1 MMYVLIIFYHRCH
14 IVGTISEEILGRAA
28 GKKAC
33 AGEFVIARVDYAMSH
48 DGTSVLAVKALKEM
62 GVDKVWDPSR
72 IIIPLDHLVPANN
85 ETTALLHKELREWAF
100 SHGIVHFYDV
110 GEGICHQVM
119 AEKGFAMPGKVVV
132 GADSH
137 SCTYGAFG
145 AFGTGVGATDM
156 AEIYASGKLWFRVP
170 ETIKVTIDG
179 GLPKGVTAK
188 DVALHVIKHV
198 KADGAAYK
206 ALEFYGSTISEM
218 SMAGRM
224 TLCNMAIEMGA
235 KAGIVPPDART
246 EAYLEGRAVEPY
258 APVYANDASYCDEYH
273 FDSRISPLVACPFEV
288 DNVHDV
294 EEVEG
299 RHIDQVLIGSCTNG
313 RFEDLREAARILDG
327 RRVKCRTLVIPASR
341 GVMLEAISSGVAAT
355 LLKAGATICNPG
367 CGPCLGGHMGVLAQ
381 GEACMS
387 TTNRNF
393 RGRMGKGAEV
403 YLGSPLTAAAT
414 AIEGKIADPRR
425 YL

>member
-1 MMYVLIIFYHRCH
+1 MRY
-14 IVGTISEEILGRAA
+14 VGTISEEILGRAS
-28 GKKAC
+28 GKKAH
-33 AGEFVIARVDYAMSH
+33 AGEFVIAKVDYAMSH
-48 DGTSVLAVKALKEM
+48 DGTSVLAVKAFKDMLVE
-62 GVDKVWDPSR
+62 KVWDPGR
-72 IIIPLDHLVPANN
+72 IVIPFDHLAPANN
-85 ETTALLHKELREWAF
+85 ETTALLQKELREWASAQDI
-100 SHGIVHFYDV
+100 SHLYDV

-119 AEKGFAMPGKVVV
+119 AENGFALPGKVIV

-145 AFGTGVGATDM
+145 AFATGVGATDM

-170 ETIKVTIDG
+170 ETIEVTVDG
-179 GLPKGVTAK
+179 GFPKGITAK
-188 DVALHVIKHV
+188 DITLRIIQEIKT
-198 KADGAAYK
+198 DGAAYK
-206 ALEFYGSTISEM
+206 ALEFYGTTIEAM

-235 KAGIVPPDART
+235 KAGIVPPDRKT
-246 EAYLEGRAVEPY
+246 EAYLRGRAVEPY
-258 APVYANDASYCDEYH
+258 STVIANNPTYCDSYH
-273 FDSRISPLVACPFEV
+273 FDSNISPQVACPIDV
-288 DNVHDV
+288 DNVHDI

-299 RHIDQVLIGSCTNG
+299 THVDQVLIGSCTNG
-313 RFEDLREAARILDG
+313 RYEDLEGAASILKG
-327 RRVKCRTLVIPASR
+327 RKVKCRTLVIPASR
-341 GVMLEAISSGVAAT
+341 SVMLETVNSGIVAT
-355 LLKAGATICNPG
+355 LLSAGATLCNPG
-367 CGPCLGGHMGVLAQ
+367 CGPCLGGHMGVLAE

-393 RGRMGKGAEV
+393 KGRMGKGADV

>member
-1 MMYVLIIFYHRCH
+1 M
-14 IVGTISEEILGRAA
+14 GTITEEILGRAA

-48 DGTSVLAVKALKEM
+48 DGTSVLAVKAFKDM
-62 GVDKVWDPSR
+62 GVDRVWDPGR
-72 IIIPLDHLVPANN
+72 IIIPFDHLVPANN
-85 ETTALLHKELREWAF
+85 ETTALLQKELREWAASQGI
-100 SHGIVHFYDV
+100 SHLYDV

-119 AEKGFAMPGKVVV
+119 AENGFALPGKVVV

-145 AFGTGVGATDM
+145 AFGTGVGATDI
-156 AEIYASGKLWFRVP
+156 AEVYASGKLWFKVP
-170 ETIKVTIDG
+170 ETIKVTVDG
-179 GLPKGVTAK
+179 GFPRGITAK
-188 DVALHVIKHV
+188 DVALRVV
-198 KADGAAYK
+198 KGIRTDGAAYK
-206 ALEFYGSTISEM
+206 ALEFYGPTIQEM

-235 KAGIVPPDART
+235 KAGIVPPDAKT
-246 EAYLEGRAVEPY
+246 KAYLAGRAAGPYEPAY
-258 APVYANDASYCDEYH
+258 ALDASYCGEYH
-273 FDSRISPLVACPFEV
+273 INSQVSPQVACPADV
-288 DNVHDV
+288 DNVRDV

-299 RHIDQVLIGSCTNG
+299 THVDQVLIGSCTNG
-313 RFEDLREAARILDG
+313 RYEDLEAAARVLNG
-327 RRVKCRTLVIPASR
+327 HKVKCRTLIIPASR
-341 GVMLEAISSGVAAT
+341 RVMLEAVNSGVAAT
-355 LLKAGATICNPG
+355 LLSAGATLCNPG

-381 GEACMS
+381 GETCMS

-393 RGRMGKGAEV
+393 KGRMGKGADV

-425 YL
+425 HI